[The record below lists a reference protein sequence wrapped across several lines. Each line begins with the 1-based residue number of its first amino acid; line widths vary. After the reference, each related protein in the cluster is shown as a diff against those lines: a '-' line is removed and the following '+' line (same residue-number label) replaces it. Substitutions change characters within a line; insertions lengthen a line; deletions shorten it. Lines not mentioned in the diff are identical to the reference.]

1 MIIGFLLTIGVLV
14 LVAGA
19 ALALRRFTLDEAA
32 TEARLDGPGV
42 AKLGYTVPPGQ
53 DVAVLRAALTHAG
66 YEATARLDHGT
77 ERLFVACPGSRRD
90 DVRRVL
96 EGVHST
102 GFDGSE
108 MLAGHVRFDD
118 EA

>member
-1 MIIGFLLTIGVLV
+1 MIIGFLLTLGVLV

-32 TEARLDGPGV
+32 AEARLGRPEV
-42 AKLGYTVPPGQ
+42 ATLRYVVPPGQ

-66 YEATARLDHGT
+66 YESTARLEHGT
-77 ERLFVACPGSRRD
+77 ERLYVACPGSSRD

-96 EGVHST
+96 EGVHRT
-102 GFDGSE
+102 GFDGAE
-108 MLAGHVRFDD
+108 MLVGHVRFDD
-118 EA
+118 ER